1 MPSQLLIAYES
12 GVMCLW
18 DMRGKMAEMRWQSA
32 QPLRSISWHYEG
44 KHFASSHTDGSLCTW
59 PLRPTPMPLYH
70 NYPHGKLLLLW
81 CMLCRRRRNPDD
93 DASLSRLLGLNY
105 YVINRHFVGTLINNL
120 NTPYHLSL
128 ACPACGFSRP
138 PCSENQQ
145 GGQTG
150 VVQADPQG

>member
-70 NYPHGKLLLLW
+70 NYPHGELLLLLW
-81 CMLCRRRRNPDD
+81 CECCVEGGGIL
-93 DASLSRLLGLNY
+93 
-105 YVINRHFVGTLINNL
+105 T
-120 NTPYHLSL
+120 TT
-128 ACPACGFSRP
+128 P
-138 PCSENQQ
+138 PCH
-145 GGQTG
+145 
-150 VVQADPQG
+150 VCWALIIM